1 MKISVGDNISPKENI
16 CKSEMS
22 ERSYYLENERYKVHI
37 DNGVLKE
44 FYDKSDM
51 INLTDING
59 ITGRV
64 GYTLCCENISE
75 QDKKPFSPY
84 ADTVSVYDEYSDGL
98 HYDTKLDICA
108 QYVLEDDGLA
118 IYADTKNEEISQF
131 ALNLDFNFLGKK
143 GNNYTDQLLP
153 SSSYMSE
160 DKRYFYCIMP
170 RPNGKF
176 LLCMSLYECAGF
188 KIHYSPYCCGHFI
201 LNYEIM
207 SSFDRIY
214 GDSPCKKLGIKLIST
229 NSVEEAYLKVS
240 QLFELPLLV
249 NVSGGGFDKSA
260 TVKCYGKA
268 DFLELQSPSGQ
279 ILRVEAEEDVTE
291 LEMCEFGVH
300 FVTPLCGEKR
310 GLNTT
315 VWNGENYLSLYEK
328 ACKAIKK
335 PYHNDDNLCEGG
347 CFLWSLLNYIKITG
361 SEEYDALV
369 KEELSIIMGEREY
382 IPRKTI
388 VPHKTERFS
397 AYHIHNSTRVQEQLF
412 GASIL
417 LEAYLAYRD
426 KKYLEFAVS
435 TLLEIVDNF
444 MVGGKIINGN
454 GTDYTTVCC
463 PVIAFTDVANILKDC
478 NDERSEIFRQK
489 AIDIAEY
496 LLLRGMDFPTETE
509 ITEFT
514 EKEMEDGSISCTA
527 LSVLYVCANIKY
539 DKRYIEFA
547 EKVLNLHKAWTIYTP
562 DVRAYQ
568 SSFRWWETI
577 WEGDGE
583 GPAICA
589 GHAWTIWKSEALF
602 YLGILKGDDKALL
615 DSWNGFLTNFSKTQ
629 ENGEMYSC
637 YEMDYIRG
645 GGHTEVKNTLLQLK
659 GEDTNIK
666 YKLWHG
672 YPQHTDNSLSRY
684 AWIRASYSWYSTS
697 AVLVVKDKI
706 IAINASVENNELKI
720 NKETERVYI
729 SEGID
734 LKIKRE

>member
-1 MKISVGDNISPKENI
+1 
-16 CKSEMS
+16 MS
-22 ERSYYLENERYKVHI
+22 EKNYYLENEQYKAYI
-37 DNGVLKE
+37 DNGILKE

-64 GYTLCCENISE
+64 GYTLCIDNISE
-75 QDKKPFSPY
+75 QDRMPFSPY

-98 HYDTKLDICA
+98 HYDTKSDICG

-143 GNNYTDQLLP
+143 GNDYTGQILP

-160 DKRYFYCIMP
+160 DKRHFYCIMP

-176 LLCMSLYECAGF
+176 LLCVSLYECAGF

-214 GDSPCKKLGIKLIST
+214 GDSPNKKLGIKLIST
-229 NSVEEAYLKVS
+229 NSVEEAFVKVS
-240 QLFELPLLV
+240 QLFGLPLLI

-260 TVKCYGKA
+260 TVKCYGKT
-268 DFLELQSPSGQ
+268 DFLEIKSPSGHTKK
-279 ILRVEAEEDVTE
+279 IKAEEYITE
-291 LEMCEFGVH
+291 IALSEFGIH
-300 FVTPLCGEKR
+300 SVTPLKGEKR

-315 VWNGENYLSLYEK
+315 VWNGDNYLSLYGK
-328 ACKAIKK
+328 ACRAIKK
-335 PYHNDDNLCEGG
+335 PYHNDENLCEGG
-347 CFLWSLLNYIKITG
+347 CFLWSLLNYMKITG
-361 SEEYDALV
+361 SRQYDSLA
-369 KEELSIIMGEREY
+369 KEELAVIMGEREY

-388 VPHKTERFS
+388 VPHETELFS
-397 AYHIHNSTRVQEQLF
+397 AYHIHKSTRVQEQIF
-412 GASIL
+412 GVSIL
-417 LEAYLAYRD
+417 LEAYLVYKD

-435 TLLEIVDNF
+435 TLLEISDNF
-444 MVGGKIINGN
+444 MVGGKIINGS
-454 GTDYTTVCC
+454 GADYTTVCC
-463 PVIAFTDVANILKDC
+463 PVIAFADMANILKDC
-478 NDERSEIFRQK
+478 KDERAEIFKQK
-489 AIDIAEY
+489 AIDIAEF

-509 ITEFT
+509 ITEYT

-547 EKVLNLHKAWTIYTP
+547 EKVLELHKAWTIYTP

-583 GPAICA
+583 GPSICA
-589 GHAWTIWKSEALF
+589 GHAWTIWRSEALF
-602 YLGILKGDDKALL
+602 YLGILKNDDKALL
-615 DSWNGFLTNFSKTQ
+615 NSWNGFLTNFCKTQ

-645 GGHTEVKNTLLQLK
+645 GGLFEVKKTLLQLK
-659 GEDTNIK
+659 DEDTDVK
-666 YKLWHG
+666 YILGHS
-672 YPQHTDNSLSRY
+672 YPKHTDSSLSRY
-684 AWIRASYSWYSTS
+684 VWVRASYSWYNTAAVIS
-697 AVLVVKDKI
+697 AGNKVI
-706 IAINASVENNELKI
+706 TINASIKNNELVV
-720 NKETERVYI
+720 NKEVERVYI
-729 SEGID
+729 SKDIN
-734 LKIKRE
+734 LK